1 MLLIKNSKIL
11 TLLNL
16 LLASLLYF
24 YSVFHIHF
32 CTFLG
37 EGLSVPTHLLKMVLG
52 HTEAMDT
59 YGVYG
64 HEFAGDL
71 QNVANATQN
80 MFNQILGN

>member
-1 MLLIKNSKIL
+1 M
-11 TLLNL
+11 
-16 LLASLLYF
+16 
-24 YSVFHIHF
+24 
-32 CTFLG
+32 
-37 EGLSVPTHLLKMVLG
+37 PTHLLKMVLG